1 MIAFYV
7 AFCMAEY
14 TPNTRVRV
22 RPAEQSDADVVIS
35 LYRQFDNYVNGL
47 IPNVSIEGRFDSE
60 SYRTDGFGE
69 NPAFWGLVAEDG
81 DEAVGYMLYYFG
93 YDSQYAHR
101 TMHLLD
107 LYVAEK
113 HRGQGVG
120 REIMK
125 HAKAIC
131 TKSNAKEIVWSVYK
145 PNRAAREFY
154 EKLDAKMDDAAD
166 YMYVEVENLKV

>member
-1 MIAFYV
+1 M
-7 AFCMAEY
+7 
-14 TPNTRVRV
+14 RVRI
-22 RPAEQSDADVVIS
+22 RPAEKSDADLVIR
-35 LYRQFDNYVNGL
+35 LYQQFGNYVRGL
-47 IPNVSIEGRFDSE
+47 TPNASIEGLFDSE

-81 DEAVGYMLYYFG
+81 NEAVGYLLYYFG
-93 YDSQYAHR
+93 YDSQYAYR

-120 REIMK
+120 REFMK

-131 TKSNAKEIVWSVYK
+131 TKTNLKEIVWSVYK

-154 EKLDAKMDDAAD
+154 ESLGASLDDGAD
-166 YMYVEVENLKV
+166 YMYLEVEKLNV